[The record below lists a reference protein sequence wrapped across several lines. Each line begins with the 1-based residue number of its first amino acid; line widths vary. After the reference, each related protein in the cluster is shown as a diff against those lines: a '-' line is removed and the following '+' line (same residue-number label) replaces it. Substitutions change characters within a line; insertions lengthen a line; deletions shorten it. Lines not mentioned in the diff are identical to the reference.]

1 MASSGP
7 NSFRIPVE
15 GELIGTRLDL
25 RLSAATHDFDGAV
38 ARGMYAIAGPKTL
51 GIPLFT
57 NFTLPYKGAH
67 WIFTHTLVGDG
78 GAGELPVR
86 IDRAAKTMT
95 IERTV
100 EQRPSRLREHGTLLP
115 ATQSL

>member
-1 MASSGP
+1 
-7 NSFRIPVE
+7 V
-15 GELIGTRLDL
+15 GTRLKL
-25 RLSAATHDFDGAV
+25 RLSAATHDFEGAV

-67 WIFTHTLVGDG
+67 WIFTRTLVESG

-86 IDRAAKTMT
+86 IDRVAKTMA

-100 EQRPSRLREHGTLLP
+100 EHDRPGPNNTAHYSLRLKACNPGC
-115 ATQSL
+115 